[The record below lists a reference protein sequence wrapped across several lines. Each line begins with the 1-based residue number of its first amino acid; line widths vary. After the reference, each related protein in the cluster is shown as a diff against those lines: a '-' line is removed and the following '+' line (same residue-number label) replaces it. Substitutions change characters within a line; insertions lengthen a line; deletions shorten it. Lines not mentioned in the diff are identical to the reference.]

1 MAHHDVLLVEDDPGI
16 SQFMRS
22 AFRGQEMY
30 HLEHVDHLAAVQ
42 QRILERQNAGLAPYL
57 IILLDLTLPDGDGQD
72 LIPWIRRL
80 LPEVLIVVLSAR
92 DQDID
97 KIQALQNGA
106 DDYLTKPFTMGELLA
121 RLDAHLRRILSRPT
135 EKDLHLA
142 AWSLEEDGRRL
153 LTPDGKEALLTSK
166 EYQIMRQLLL
176 HAGQIQRYQKLL
188 LVAWGPKQLEQT
200 HYLRIYIQ
208 RLREKIEPDPN
219 RPRYLLTEAGVG
231 YRLWL
236 EPQEA

>member
-1 MAHHDVLLVEDDPGI
+1 MAHHDVLLVEDDAGI
-16 SQFMRS
+16 TQFLRS
-22 AFRGQEMY
+22 AFRGHETY
-30 HLEHVDHLAAVQ
+30 HLEHVDRLAGVH
-42 QRILERQNAGLAPYL
+42 QRLLERQHTDLPPYL

-72 LIPWIRRL
+72 LIPWIRRI
-80 LPEVLIVVLSAR
+80 LPEALIVVLSAR
-92 DQDID
+92 DQDAD

-106 DDYLTKPFTMGELLA
+106 DDYLTKPFAMGELLA
-121 RLDAHLRRILSRPT
+121 RLDAHLRRILSRPA
-135 EKDLHLA
+135 EKNLCLG

-176 HAGQIQRYQKLL
+176 HAGQIQRYHKLL

-219 RPRYLLTEAGVG
+219 RPRYLLTESGLG

-236 EPQEA
+236 EPQEG